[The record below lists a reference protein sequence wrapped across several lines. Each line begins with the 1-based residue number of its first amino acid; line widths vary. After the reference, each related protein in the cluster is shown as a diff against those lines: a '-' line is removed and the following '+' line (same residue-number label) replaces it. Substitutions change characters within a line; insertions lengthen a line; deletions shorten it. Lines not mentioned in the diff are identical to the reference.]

1 MPRTNEKTRIVD
13 HYDRVSPY
21 YHSLWGEHIHHGYW
35 IRGDESKETA
45 QIQLIEHLARLAGI
59 QQGSEVLDIGCGFG
73 GSSLFLARKYGATTT
88 GITISPVQVEM
99 ASRAAAAAGAHSTF
113 LLMDA
118 EDLCFQKQFDLL
130 WSVESISHY
139 QNIEKFFA
147 SAARFLK
154 PGGTFAL
161 TDWFKRENLSP
172 NEYRKFIAPIDDGMM
187 VELHTMDDYAAYLES
202 SGLQIVSREVLTPQC
217 AKTWDLGLD
226 IVKDKAF
233 WALAAQWGTEFL
245 TYLRAFRAVRSA
257 ITSGAFVYGLFVA
270 RAPQLST

>member
-161 TDWFKRENLSP
+161 TDWFKRENLAP